1 MKIYIDEQEFEFFS
15 DKEQSDENIV
25 QIAKKH
31 GINIT
36 APCFLANNGMGCCA
50 SCVIEVDGKESYAC
64 STKAKDG
71 MKIKYDTP
79 LLREKRHA
87 NFKKYKANLE
97 KHKHVLADHARLADK
112 ALTIS
117 NKIEI
122 Q

>member
-1 MKIYIDEQEFEFFS
+1 MKIYFDEQELEFFS
-15 DKEQSDENIV
+15 EQEQSDENIV

-36 APCFLANNGMGCCA
+36 APCFLANNGIGCCA
-50 SCVIEVDGKESYAC
+50 SCLIEVDGKEAFAC

-71 MKIKYDTP
+71 MKVIYDNP
-79 LLREKRHA
+79 ILREKRHA
-87 NFKKYKANLE
+87 NLKKYKANLE
-97 KHKHVLADHARLADK
+97 KYKNVLADHARLADK

-117 NKIEI
+117 SKAI